1 MKPSEKGWL
10 KDYLDFRKDLLVN
23 ISNDRVRKGSHP
35 EQSLYRIIQP
45 TGLMYGQSV
54 TPTEHPG
61 QESWG
66 EKDKMKI
73 LLAESLISSSLLFHE
88 KTIKTPDEISG
99 AIVKTLE
106 NIGNFY
112 NNIFPEISTPAKTL
126 FGKKKTP
133 IEVAE
138 KILDKRIERTADFQ
152 GNFWTSFFHN
162 SLLFLDVFIFGQW
175 IHTNADKIVA
185 DFFRYEREELRFSVV
200 KVMAAASHANKDVSY
215 EEKRLLDFFLHS
227 TDLSAEKRKE
237 AVKIFEKGV
246 LVEEIN
252 LPSENSW
259 ILKKFFLEMAILTI
273 WADKKVEQSEL
284 DFLKR
289 FCTHLGFNEEDL
301 ENSLIAIEGFVLEY
315 WDQLE
320 YLQNKQDYN
329 QVSEQFIK
337 RVARIAER
345 NKGRLMKEMQ
355 ESEELVLLLRKARS
369 NELSVEEKEK
379 MRKDLIQILKAI
391 PTFVI
396 ISLPQKFLTLPM
408 LLKILPKNLF
418 TEGIHPN

>member
-1 MKPSEKGWL
+1 
-10 KDYLDFRKDLLVN
+10 
-23 ISNDRVRKGSHP
+23 
-35 EQSLYRIIQP
+35 
-45 TGLMYGQSV
+45 
-54 TPTEHPG
+54 
-61 QESWG
+61 
-66 EKDKMKI
+66 
-73 LLAESLISSSLLFHE
+73 
-88 KTIKTPDEISG
+88 
-99 AIVKTLE
+99 
-106 NIGNFY
+106 
-112 NNIFPEISTPAKTL
+112 
-126 FGKKKTP
+126 
-133 IEVAE
+133 
-138 KILDKRIERTADFQ
+138 
-152 GNFWTSFFHN
+152 
-162 SLLFLDVFIFGQW
+162 
-175 IHTNADKIVA
+175 
-185 DFFRYEREELRFSVV
+185 
-200 KVMAAASHANKDVSY
+200 
-215 EEKRLLDFFLHS
+215 
-227 TDLSAEKRKE
+227 
-237 AVKIFEKGV
+237 V

-259 ILKKFFLEMAILTI
+259 ILKKFFLEIAILTI

-289 FCTHLGFNEEDL
+289 FCAHLGFTEEDL

-355 ESEELVLLLRKARS
+355 ESEELVVLLRKARS
-369 NELSVEEKEK
+369 NELTVEEKEK
-379 MRKDLIQILKAI
+379 MRKDLIQILKSI